1 MVTVG
6 RRLSEMSVP
15 FTLAVSSTKMSRIFV
30 LNRILFARLQ
40 SWVRVFDVRGEENKT
55 VKSPFSG
62 FFSTF

>member
-1 MVTVG
+1 
-6 RRLSEMSVP
+6 MSVP

-30 LNRILFARLQ
+30 PNRILFARLQ
-40 SWVRVFDVRGEENKT
+40 SRVRVFDVGGEENKT